1 MQELCAVL
9 LVCMISTRNYLQSIL
24 IRQLNEM
31 ICLMDL
37 IMTSLKVG
45 EHLMNMLTRFRM
57 VNLELFFQT
66 LCVTLIHQGLFVK
79 ITLVD

>member
-1 MQELCAVL
+1 MQELCSVL

-45 EHLMNMLTRFRM
+45 EHLMNMVTRFRM

-66 LCVTLIHQGLFVK
+66 LYVTLIHQGLFVK